1 MAKYNYRLHVE
12 ISPTVLTKKVFK
24 PYSRPATVRDLNQFE
39 VQVTGLNPQTG
50 DVIYQNE
57 GEPEKYKALGIPGL
71 RVPLAETMRD
81 EGIFI
86 NRRLVIVNDLNLL
99 D

>member
-1 MAKYNYRLHVE
+1 MTKVNYRLHVE
-12 ISPTVLTKKVFK
+12 ISPTIITKKVFE
-24 PYSRPATVRDLNQFE
+24 PYSRPATARDLNQFE
-39 VQVTGLNPQTG
+39 VQVTGLNTQTG
-50 DVIYQNE
+50 DVIYKNE

-81 EGIFI
+81 EGILI
-86 NRRLVIVNDLNLL
+86 NRRLVIVNDLNSL